1 MKLSFNFATIMGIG
15 MTIIGTLII
24 LFIIQY
30 IFEKRKEDED
40 YDRFVQEAMSKPKED
55 KTDGDELNDSS
66 ICLDDRTTTGLVL
79 TTLRSIGCRT
89 EIEVHNNTNW
99 IRFTY
104 QGEHFM
110 IQCSDDCNIISIY
123 DTWWYQI
130 SIYSD
135 VEEIAELHKTI
146 NLANQYGNC
155 TLLYT
160 TDKEIEQIGVHSK
173 REILF
178 IKEIPQIDKYLISII
193 MNFFKVQRFV
203 LTELEKCKV
212 TENN

>member
-1 MKLSFNFATIMGIG
+1 

>member
-155 TLLYT
+155 TLLYI

>member
-1 MKLSFNFATIMGIG
+1 MGMG

-30 IFEKRKEDED
+30 ISEKRKVDED
-40 YDRFVQEAMSKPKED
+40 YDRFVQEAMSKPKEEEA
-55 KTDGDELNDSS
+55 DGDELNDDSS

-110 IQCSDDCNIISIY
+110 IQCSDDCSIISIY
-123 DTWWYQI
+123 DAWWYQI

-146 NLANQYGNC
+146 NLANQYANC

>member
-110 IQCSDDCNIISIY
+110 IQCSDDCCFINIY
-123 DTWWYQI
+123 DTWWYSI

-135 VEEIAELHKTI
+135 VEEIANLHKVI
-146 NLANQYGNC
+146 NQANLHVNC

-160 TDKEIEQIGVHSK
+160 TNNEIEEIGVHSRK
-173 REILF
+173 NLLF
-178 IKEIPQIDKYLISII
+178 IKEISELDKYLVGVL
-193 MNFFKVQRFV
+193 NGFFKAQKLV

-212 TENN
+212 VETK